1 MSIATTGLGM
11 RSVKALAK
19 HNPAH
24 IYLSGRN
31 VKRGEAVVEET
42 KKASPEAALTFIQCD
57 LSSFE
62 SIEASI
68 QKFNHDRLDILMCS
82 AGIMAVG
89 PELSKDGYEIQWAT
103 NHLGHALLIK
113 KLLPTMLKTAEK
125 PGSDVRIL
133 FLSSVAWS
141 LSPSGGIQFSRL
153 KTTQDFI
160 FLGPWRRYG
169 QSKLANIVY
178 AAELA
183 RRYPSITSVSLHPG
197 VVKTDLVGNLSFGD
211 KAFVYI
217 GNLGNV
223 VTPEEGVLNQLWA
236 AAGAKKERLD
246 SGAYYMPIGIQ
257 SNSKLNKTG
266 KDPKFAAKL
275 WEWTE
280 TELEG
285 H

>member
-1 MSIATTGLGM
+1 ML
-11 RSVKALAK
+11 SVKALAK

-31 VKRGEAVVEET
+31 VKRGEAVVADT
-42 KKASPEAALTFIQCD
+42 KKANPDAALTFIQCD

-62 SIEASI
+62 SIGASI
-68 QKFNHDRLDILMCS
+68 QKFKHDRLDVLMCS
-82 AGIMAVG
+82 AGIMATG
-89 PELSKDGYEIQWAT
+89 QELSKDGYEIQWAT

-113 KLLPTMLKTAEK
+113 KLLPTLLKTAEQ

-133 FLSSVAWS
+133 FLSSVAWN
-141 LSPSGGIQFSRL
+141 LCPSGGIQFARL

-160 FLGPWRRYG
+160 LLGPWRRYG

-183 RRYPSITSVSLHPG
+183 RRYPSITSMSLHPG

-211 KAFVYI
+211 KAFVYV

-246 SGAYYMPIGIQ
+246 NGAYYMPIGIQ
-257 SNSKLNKTG
+257 SNSKLDETG
-266 KDPKFAAKL
+266 KDPKFAARL

-280 TELEG
+280 KELEG

>member
-1 MSIATTGLGM
+1 ML
-11 RSVKALAK
+11 SVKALAK
-19 HNPAH
+19 HYPAH

-31 VKRGEAVVEET
+31 VKRGEAVVADT
-42 KKASPEAALTFIQCD
+42 KKANPAVALTFIPCD

-68 QKFNHDRLDILMCS
+68 PRFEHDRLDILMCS
-82 AGIMAVG
+82 AGIMATG
-89 PELSKDGYEIQWAT
+89 EALSKDGYEMQWAT

-113 KLLPTMLKTAEK
+113 KLLPTMQKTAEQ

-133 FLSSVAWS
+133 FLTSVAWS
-141 LSPSGGIQFSRL
+141 LRPSGSIQFSRL
-153 KTTQDFI
+153 KTTQDFV

-178 AAELA
+178 AAALA
-183 RRYPSITSVSLHPG
+183 RQYPKITSVSLHPG

-211 KAFVYI
+211 KAFVYV
-217 GNLGNV
+217 GNFGNV

-236 AAGAKKERLD
+236 AAGAKKGDLEN
-246 SGAYYMPIGIQ
+246 GAYYMPIGIQ
-257 SNSKLNKTG
+257 SNSKLDKTG

-280 TELEG
+280 NELEG